1 MKLRTKEEDKKME
14 TRLFDQFASVIRAGA
29 AADDA
34 RLRLAVDGKV
44 EVYYAPFEALNPQAR
59 LVLVGITPGRV
70 QASNALTEAGRQLAA
85 GATSAEAMR
94 RAKEV
99 GAFSGPMR
107 SNLTSMLDHIGLA
120 KWLELRSFAQL
131 FADKAKLLQT
141 ASVLQFPVFV
151 GGENYNGNP
160 DPMRTPILK
169 RFVHEHFA
177 QLGAALPQAVFIP
190 LGPVPTRVMEVMVQ
204 GGHFR
209 GRQVLAG
216 LPHPSGAN
224 AERIAYF
231 LGRKQ
236 GSELSAKTNA
246 GTLDAARRVLQTKV
260 AALA

>member
-1 MKLRTKEEDKKME
+1 ME
-14 TRLFDQFASVIRAGA
+14 TKQFDQFASAIRAGA
-29 AADDA
+29 GTDDA
-34 RLRLAVDGKV
+34 RLRLAAEGNL
-44 EVYYAPFEALNPQAR
+44 EVYYAPFEAVNPQAR

-70 QASNALTEAGRQLAA
+70 QAANALAEAKRQLAA
-85 GATSAEAMR
+85 GASSTEAMR

-120 KWLELRSFAQL
+120 QWLGVRSCAQL
-131 FADKAKLLQT
+131 FADKAHLLQT
-141 ASVLQFPVFV
+141 ASVLAFPVFV

-160 DPMRTPILK
+160 DPMRTPMLK

-177 QLGAALPQAVFIP
+177 HLGAALPQAVFVP
-190 LGPVPTRVMEVMVQ
+190 LGPVPTKVMEALVQ
-204 GGHFR
+204 EGYFR
-209 GRQVLAG
+209 AQQVLSG

-236 GSELSAKTNA
+236 ASELSAKTNA
-246 GTLDAARRVLQTKV
+246 ASLDSARGRLQSKV
-260 AALA
+260 DQLA